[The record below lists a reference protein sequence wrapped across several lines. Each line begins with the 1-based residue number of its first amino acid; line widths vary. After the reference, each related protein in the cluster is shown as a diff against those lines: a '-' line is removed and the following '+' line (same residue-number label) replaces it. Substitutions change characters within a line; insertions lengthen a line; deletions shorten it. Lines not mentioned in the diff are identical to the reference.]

1 MTTSNP
7 EPAQAGENTD
17 QTAATHKGLAGRFL
31 DVLGLGSWQG
41 LITAV
46 LLALALREFLFAA
59 YKIPSGS
66 MIPTLEIGDQ
76 LIVNKITYG
85 LKLPLAQ
92 HKLWNGAL
100 PEHGDIMVFR
110 FPQDPSI
117 DFIKRVIGVPGDAI
131 RIDGRSIWVNDVAL
145 KREPLEDLVYQ
156 QDDGSYRTATRFRE
170 THGDH
175 SYEILFE
182 QNFFPSD
189 HTEFTVP
196 EGSYFMM
203 GDNRDRS
210 NDSRRW
216 GFVPQDYFVG
226 SPLVMHFSWD
236 SLNWKIRFGRM
247 FRTVE

>member
-1 MTTSNP
+1 MTTNNQQPADTQPVGNAVP
-7 EPAQAGENTD
+7 ETRTSPTSR
-17 QTAATHKGLAGRFL
+17 LL
-31 DVLGLGSWQG
+31 DWLGLGSWQG

-76 LIVNKITYG
+76 LIVNKISYG
-85 LKLPLAQ
+85 LKLPLAE
-92 HKLWNGAL
+92 HKLWHGTV
-100 PEHGDIMVFR
+100 PDHGDIMVFR

-117 DFIKRVIGVPGDAI
+117 DFIKRVIGVPGDRI
-131 RIDGRSIWVNDVAL
+131 RIDGRSVWVNDVAL
-145 KREPLEDLVYQ
+145 PREPLEDLVYQ
-156 QDDGSYRTATRFRE
+156 QDDGSYRTATRYRE
-170 THGDH
+170 THGGH
-175 SYEILFE
+175 SYEVLFD

-196 EGSYFMM
+196 DEQYFMM

-216 GFVPQDYFVG
+216 GFVPLDNFVG
-226 SPLVMHFSWD
+226 SPMILHFSWD
-236 SLNWKIRFGRM
+236 SLNWNVRFGRM
-247 FRTVE
+247 FRTVD